1 MFGKDYILREVEK
14 LALVIARLMGL
25 KAGGKTNEFIHLADS
40 TLLHEY
46 NIPLEKLLALSI
58 EDFGLLLEKENYSAD
73 KLDALAQL
81 LYLHIEPF
89 SVNTETL
96 LTLQKIL
103 VLFDQLEEKYH
114 RQSFENIN
122 KRNFIHQFVNK
133 NYE

>member
-1 MFGKDYILREVEK
+1 MYRDYILNEIEK

-25 KAGGKTNEFIHLADS
+25 KTAGKDDEFIHLADS

-46 NIPLEKLLALSI
+46 NIHLEELLELTTEGFERI
-58 EDFGLLLEKENYSAD
+58 LEKENYSAD

-81 LYLHIEPF
+81 LFLHSEPF
-89 SVNTETL
+89 VANPETL
-96 LTLQKIL
+96 LSLQK
-103 VLFDQLEEKYH
+103 VLIIFDQLEQKHH

-122 KRNFIHQFVNK
+122 KRNRIYEFMNN